1 MSDDYPWAGG
11 FATFAGNRPHRGT
24 YGEGSTIAMGLSAT
38 LSAANGSRATLVA
51 PLPARKGSTML
62 KRLIRWLLGIPPK
75 DQLEAHRRLAAE
87 RDGSRTGAIEAN
99 DRSMTGGGYP
109 PGFP

>member
-1 MSDDYPWAGG
+1 M
-11 FATFAGNRPHRGT
+11 F
-24 YGEGSTIAMGLSAT
+24 
-38 LSAANGSRATLVA
+38 
-51 PLPARKGSTML
+51 

-99 DRSMTGGGYP
+99 DRSTTGGGYP